1 MITLKE
7 LNLVTSWASKAPY
20 PGTQYADKTA
30 EKLIQSVDAY
40 EKFYKDKEYDLIL
53 SNGEQFEFEILSMN
67 LCHML
72 GIEYKNLSSD
82 YYSDFRKE
90 ILGIQGVP
98 RSYELLKA
106 IVDNIDEVLKY
117 DKERSGVILNYYR
130 VMVKCSIFEK
140 ISDFT
145 KFDFGVI
152 NFDKNVYE
160 QTVGD
165 VYHGNAEKFLYV
177 QSNEQ
182 ACPYFMMGI
191 LPDRDRS
198 SIVST
203 EDSIDVGSK
212 YAVETLFAPTNVR
225 DFFYNQNVAIPTQIL
240 TTTTE
245 TMDKKEA
252 SPSHKLAL
260 LNQYRAIV
268 SEYDVPNNMDIY
280 GDYIATLSSSERSSG
295 PVLVKK

>member
-7 LNLVTSWASKAPY
+7 LNFVTSWASKAPY
-20 PGTQYADKTA
+20 PGSQYADKTA
-30 EKLIQSVDAY
+30 EKLIQSVAAY

-53 SNGEQFEFEILSMN
+53 SNGEQFEFEILPMN

-72 GIEYKNLSSD
+72 GIEYKNLSSV
-82 YYSDFRKE
+82 YFNEFRRDV
-90 ILGIQGVP
+90 LGIQGVP

-117 DKERSGVILNYYR
+117 DKERAGVILNYYR

-160 QTVGD
+160 QTAGD

-191 LPDRDRS
+191 LVDKDKVPV
-198 SIVST
+198 VSN
-203 EDSIDVGSK
+203 EESVDLASK

-225 DFFYNQNVAIPTQIL
+225 DFFYNQNVFHQIQL
-240 TTTTE
+240 
-245 TMDKKEA
+245 
-252 SPSHKLAL
+252 
-260 LNQYRAIV
+260 IF
-268 SEYDVPNNMDIY
+268 
-280 GDYIATLSSSERSSG
+280 
-295 PVLVKK
+295 